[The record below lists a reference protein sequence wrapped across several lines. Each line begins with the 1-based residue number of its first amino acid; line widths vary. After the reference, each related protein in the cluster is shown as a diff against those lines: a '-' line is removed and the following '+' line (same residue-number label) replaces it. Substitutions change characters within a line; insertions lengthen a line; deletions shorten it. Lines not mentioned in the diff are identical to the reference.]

1 MRRLVILAVL
11 FSGVQVVLWL
21 GEAGHGAE
29 TLLAFGFLIVAAYT
43 IGELASAARLP
54 RIVGYMGAGVL
65 FGPSVLGTVS
75 AEAVRALT
83 PISSLAIALIA
94 FLAGAELRWSEV
106 RERGVAI
113 LKIMSSE
120 MTLTFLCIVALLV
133 SLRTFVPFMNGL
145 GWPETFALAAL
156 FASMAVVHSPA
167 VTMALLTETGAR
179 GPVAR
184 STLGVVLISDVAVIV
199 LFSTCLTIARSVVPP
214 ASAAGAVTVLAIVW
228 EIAGSVVVG
237 AALGGAVALYLRLA
251 RHELFLF
258 AILVTVFG
266 AEVARLLHVETLL
279 TLLVA
284 GFVTENVSRRSDGTA
299 LRQAME
305 RSAAPVFVVFFAL
318 AGAEIALGTLASVWP
333 LVIPVVLVRA
343 IAIRGGTALGTR
355 WARVSPVE
363 AQYTWMGL
371 ISQAGVAVG
380 LAAILA
386 DVYPDRGDSIRALFL
401 ATLAVNQLVGPV
413 LFRRALARSNELVS
427 SDETGGSVVGATGGR
442 PSPDAIVVR

>member
-1 MRRLVILAVL
+1 MRRLVILALL
-11 FSGVQVVLWL
+11 FSTVQVVLWL
-21 GEAGHGAE
+21 GQTGHGAQ

-43 IGELASAARLP
+43 IGELASTARLP

-75 AEAVRALT
+75 SQAVHALT
-83 PISSLAIALIA
+83 PVSSLAIALIA

-106 RERGVAI
+106 REHGIAI
-113 LKIMSSE
+113 VKIMSSE
-120 MTLTFLCIVALLV
+120 VTITFLCIVALLA
-133 SLRTFVPFMNGL
+133 SLHTFVPFMSGL
-145 GWPETFALAAL
+145 SWPETIALAAL

-184 STLGVVLISDVAVIV
+184 ATLGVVLISDVAVII
-199 LFSTCLTIARSVVPP
+199 LFSTCLTIARTVLPP
-214 ASAAGAVTVLAIVW
+214 ASDAGGVTVLAIVW
-228 EIAGSVVVG
+228 EIAGSVVIG

-284 GFVTENVSRRSDGTA
+284 GFVTENVSRPSDGTA
-299 LRQAME
+299 LRQAMG

-318 AGAEIALGTLASVWP
+318 AGAAIELGTLASVWP
-333 LVIPVVLVRA
+333 LVIPLVLVRA
-343 IAIRGGTALGTR
+343 AAIRGGTAIGAR
-355 WARVSPVE
+355 WARVSATE
-363 AQYTWMGL
+363 ARYTWMGL

-386 DVYPDRGDSIRALFL
+386 DVYPGRGESIRALFL
-401 ATLAVNQLVGPV
+401 ATLAVNQIVGPV
-413 LFRRALARSNELVS
+413 LFRRALSRSNEIAQTEQPSDMSLVPI
-427 SDETGGSVVGATGGR
+427 T
-442 PSPDAIVVR
+442 

>member
-1 MRRLVILAVL
+1 MRRVVILALL
-11 FSGVQVVLWL
+11 FSSVQVVLWL
-21 GEAGHGAE
+21 GQAGHGAQ

-43 IGELASAARLP
+43 IGELASTARLP

-75 AEAVRALT
+75 TEAIRALT

-94 FLAGAELRWSEV
+94 FLAGAELRWGEV
-106 RERGVAI
+106 REHGIAI

-133 SLRTFVPFMNGL
+133 SLHTFVPFMAGL
-145 GWPETFALAAL
+145 GWTETFALAAL

-184 STLGVVLISDVAVIV
+184 ATLGVVLISDVAVIV

-214 ASAAGAVTVLAIVW
+214 ASAVGGVTVLAIVW

-237 AALGGAVALYLRLA
+237 AALGAAVALYLRLVS
-251 RHELFLF
+251 HELFLF

-284 GFVTENVSRRSDGTA
+284 GFVTENVARRSDGTA

-318 AGAEIALGTLASVWP
+318 AGAQIAVGTLASVWP
-333 LVIPVVLVRA
+333 LVIPVVLVRG
-343 IAIRGGTALGTR
+343 IAIRGGTALGAR

-363 AQYTWMGL
+363 AHYTWMGL

-386 DVYPDRGDSIRALFL
+386 DVYPDRGESIRALFL
-401 ATLAVNQLVGPV
+401 ATLAVNQVVGPV
-413 LFRRALARSNELVS
+413 LFRRALVRSNELVS
-427 SDETGGSVVGATGGR
+427 VTSSSVTGSDAGDVVAPG
-442 PSPDAIVVR
+442 